1 MPKLS
6 LHIFAI
12 LVATYSS
19 GVLADGNK
27 LLSQCNTA
35 IQILDGDTL
44 PKNAYIAAS
53 CLGLVQGITNLNL
66 LYQVDKTNNTFF
78 CLPAGGINNGQA
90 ARIVVKYLKEH
101 PEKLHENES
110 VLAIAAFV
118 EAYPCSRNK

>member
-6 LHIFAI
+6 FNIFAI
-12 LVATYSS
+12 LFATYSS

-27 LLSQCNTA
+27 LLSQCNAA
-35 IQILDGDTL
+35 IQIMDGGTL
-44 PKNAYIAAS
+44 PKDAYIAAS

-66 LYQVDKTNNTFF
+66 LYQVNEKNDTFF

-110 VLAIAAFV
+110 FLAIGAFV
-118 EAYPCSRNK
+118 EAYPCPRNK